1 MPEKTNDKTIF
12 AAGVTNIKKRWNNGI
27 LVLLD

>member
-12 AAGVTNIKKRWNNGI
+12 AAGSNQHKKT
-27 LVLLD
+27 LEQQYSSAF